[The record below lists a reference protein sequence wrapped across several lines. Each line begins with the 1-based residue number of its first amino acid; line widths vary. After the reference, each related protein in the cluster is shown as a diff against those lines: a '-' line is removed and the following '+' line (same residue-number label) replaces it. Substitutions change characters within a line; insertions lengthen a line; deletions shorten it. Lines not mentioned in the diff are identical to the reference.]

1 MNQTEIIIRAKPKW
15 QLVDLSEIWRYR
27 ELFYVFTWRDLKIRY
42 KQTVLGI
49 LWVIFQ
55 PVVTMIIFTIFFGR
69 LTKIPSGDLPYSL
82 FVLCGLT
89 FWSFFSGA
97 LSHASDSMITNES
110 IIKKVYF
117 PKIILPFSA
126 ILTSSVDFVFN
137 FIFLL
142 AYAMFVGFI
151 PKTIGILLIP
161 YGIIITILSAFGL
174 GLFLSSFNV
183 KYRDVRYILPFFIQL
198 FLFITPIIYPLTVVS
213 ETNRFIMALNPM
225 SSVVEATRFIFSQ
238 NYVIHPELL
247 MISTVSSIIILLLGL
262 FYFRKTERFFADIV

>member
-1 MNQTEIIIRAKPKW
+1 MNSHEIIIKPNSRW
-15 QLVDLSEIWRYR
+15 SLLDASEILRYK
-27 ELFYVFTWRDLKIRY
+27 ELIYIFTWRDLKVRY

-55 PVVTMIIFTIFFGR
+55 PVITMIIFTIFFGR

-126 ILTSSVDFVFN
+126 ILTSSVDFIIN

-142 AYAMFVGFI
+142 VFAIFMGFI
-151 PKTIGILLIP
+151 PKTIGIFLVP
-161 YGIIITILSAFGL
+161 YGIITTIISAFGF
-174 GLFLSSFNV
+174 GLLLSSFNV

-225 SSVVEATRFIFSQ
+225 TSVVEATRFIFSQ

-247 MISTVSSIIILLLGL
+247 VISSASSIIILLLGL
-262 FYFRKTERFFADIV
+262 FYFRNTEQFFADIV